1 MDFDFKEFI
10 EVVFPVILKQST
22 KGYYVKGGRAHDF
35 YFRDKTNSLDWDLI
49 VTKKFA
55 ACTGYALDQYAKK
68 NGLILVNHI
77 VPKETSFFGYEMHQY
92 GFKGHDSGNNDPF
105 FVDMIIHDSISP
117 SEFIRVD
124 SVNYVTLMDFVSDLI
139 LTQRNRY
146 QIVSKTL
153 KPSHSAG
160 EYDLELDDANNMHY
174 EKYLKTRKR
183 FDNVIDISWENLSI
197 EYRRY
202 LMSECKKTANEKI
215 QMFRISDTCSGYLN
229 CSDRTINSNVDKCIT
244 DESKTKFTSTEQ
256 FIKGRLGKKKINRKP
271 VTPSKRYPVK
281 Y

>member
-1 MDFDFKEFI
+1 
-10 EVVFPVILKQST
+10 
-22 KGYYVKGGRAHDF
+22 
-35 YFRDKTNSLDWDLI
+35 
-49 VTKKFA
+49 
-55 ACTGYALDQYAKK
+55 
-68 NGLILVNHI
+68 
-77 VPKETSFFGYEMHQY
+77 
-92 GFKGHDSGNNDPF
+92 
-105 FVDMIIHDSISP
+105 
-117 SEFIRVD
+117 
-124 SVNYVTLMDFVSDLI
+124 
-139 LTQRNRY
+139 
-146 QIVSKTL
+146 VSKTL
-153 KPSHSAG
+153 KPSHSEG

-202 LMSECKKTANEKI
+202 LMSECKKTPNEKI